1 MARIKPKPMNRLP
14 SGSSAPGGAPQ
25 TPTGTPGMIVSPG
38 AIPMVAAAAPVQ
50 VAPVATPVS
59 VANKN
64 GYPRQQQQQ
73 QPPPQQPSVMPY
85 AMMALPAQP
94 LPGQPQQQQQ
104 VGMVQTA
111 GSAPALPS
119 GTGQPPNMVS
129 MTTTTMAQTP
139 YFVTSNN
146 SAPNVHVSAPNYN
159 GAPTIIYVSLMF
171 LRLSCVN
178 KFNMITNWVSHFALR
193 LFIVAKMFHLSKYN
207 ESSAVSLLKS
217 SV

>member
-25 TPTGTPGMIVSPG
+25 TPTGTPGLIVSPG

-59 VANKN
+59 VASKN

-73 QPPPQQPSVMPY
+73 QQPPPQQQQPSVMPY
-85 AMMALPAQP
+85 AMMALPGQP
-94 LPGQPQQQQQ
+94 LPGQPQQQQM
-104 VGMVQTA
+104 GMVQTA
-111 GSAPALPS
+111 GSAPALPA

-129 MTTTTMAQTP
+129 MTTTTMAQAP

-159 GAPTIIYVSLMF
+159 GAPTIIYVSLIF
-171 LRLSCVN
+171 LILIV
-178 KFNMITNWVSHFALR
+178 
-193 LFIVAKMFHLSKYN
+193 LFT
-207 ESSAVSLLKS
+207 
-217 SV
+217 

>member
-25 TPTGTPGMIVSPG
+25 TPTGTPIANATGMIVSPG
-38 AIPMVAAAAPVQ
+38 AMPMVAAAAPVQ
-50 VAPVATPVS
+50 VAPVATPTPVS
-59 VANKN
+59 VASKN

-73 QPPPQQPSVMPY
+73 QPPPQQQQQQQQPSVMPY

-94 LPGQPQQQQQ
+94 LPGQPQQQQ

-111 GSAPALPS
+111 GSAPALPA

-129 MTTTTMAQTP
+129 MTATTMAQAP

-159 GAPTIIYVSLMF
+159 GAPTIIYVSWIFPSYRYRCKKNFPFSFVMVCRSQNVL
-171 LRLSCVN
+171 
-178 KFNMITNWVSHFALR
+178 T
-193 LFIVAKMFHLSKYN
+193 
-207 ESSAVSLLKS
+207 VSLQRIFF
-217 SV
+217 